1 MFFPLIFLVNA
12 SAPAEDLVS
21 ELTFK
26 YDVLHRIIN
35 FDETHHGKDSEGDR
49 GGSRT
54 TSLTNPH
61 LPRPGGR
68 YAKDPGNHVSG
79 CYGATPLEPM
89 PPCIVYPTTAKTEE
103 RMKGKPKWAADLP
116 AAVGRWGL
124 GDVYEMDA
132 HVAVR
137 PKGSYEE
144 DLFIRT
150 VIFHKT
156 LYLDLAPRFEM
167 DGDKVVKR
175 PVFAKC
181 DSGPGRNCKSPRAI
195 KFRRNMYREGF
206 YIGPSLPN
214 ATSMS
219 QELDNLFQQFKG
231 DTDTKA
237 EEIFARKTRERAKII
252 ESMTKEEEA
261 KVPPAYLTNE
271 DIPEIINGRKDD
283 PPGSSRPFDDNFT
296 EEKTFKSFLAIGF
309 CPFTRVNDWT
319 PRPPPL
325 TKINSGQP

>member
-1 MFFPLIFLVNA
+1 MSCFERSYLYYNVFSKSVFPLIFLVNA

-150 VIFHKT
+150 VLFYKT

-167 DGDKVVKR
+167 DGDKVVKG

-195 KFRRNMYREGF
+195 KFCRDMH
-206 YIGPSLPN
+206 
-214 ATSMS
+214 
-219 QELDNLFQQFKG
+219 
-231 DTDTKA
+231 
-237 EEIFARKTRERAKII
+237 
-252 ESMTKEEEA
+252 
-261 KVPPAYLTNE
+261 
-271 DIPEIINGRKDD
+271 
-283 PPGSSRPFDDNFT
+283 
-296 EEKTFKSFLAIGF
+296 
-309 CPFTRVNDWT
+309 
-319 PRPPPL
+319 
-325 TKINSGQP
+325 